1 MSIGLFELVILLI
14 VGGYV
19 LLHNQSFHRY
29 VLRVA
34 QEKATAA
41 VGTRVDVRDFALHFR
56 GVSPRLDLYNV
67 VVHGAPPTL
76 WIADAVKESEAA
88 VCIRLDVS
96 PPPPPPCLW
105 FSLGKV
111 RARLSTGQRRI

>member
-1 MSIGLFELVILLI
+1 LK
-14 VGGYV
+14 
-19 LLHNQSFHRY
+19 SF
-29 VLRVA
+29 
-34 QEKATAA
+34 
-41 VGTRVDVRDFALHFR
+41 RD
-56 GVSPRLDLYNV
+56 GDLKTLNKLSEGCL

-96 PPPPPPCLW
+96 PPPCLW

>member
-1 MSIGLFELVILLI
+1 MRLPVPFFAILALGGPAFASDVQPGDHVAAISDGIACFDWKSFE
-14 VGGYV
+14 
-19 LLHNQSFHRY
+19 
-29 VLRVA
+29 VLRDGDL
-34 QEKATAA
+34 KALNKLSE
-41 VGTRVDVRDFALHFR
+41 GCL
-56 GVSPRLDLYNV
+56 

-76 WIADAVKESEAA
+76 WIADTVKESEAA